1 MRIPPELYV
10 FCIWIWVLT
19 FVYWFDF
26 TSFSPVYLS
35 AIALQFSI
43 VFNLFYTNNSLLWSL
58 FIVAGETAILFINI
72 YKHFI
77 IDKKMIIEPNDIVI
91 SVVIFGFY
99 LLFLRLINKSFY
111 QVYFVD
117 LKRRSWHE
125 LRYPPTRQTRAFI
138 PPITM

>member
-1 MRIPPELYV
+1 
-10 FCIWIWVLT
+10 
-19 FVYWFDF
+19 
-26 TSFSPVYLS
+26 
-35 AIALQFSI
+35 
-43 VFNLFYTNNSLLWSL
+43 
-58 FIVAGETAILFINI
+58 
-72 YKHFI
+72 
-77 IDKKMIIEPNDIVI
+77 MIIEPNDIVI

-125 LRYPPTRQTRAFI
+125 LRYPPTRQARAFI